1 MRKLYIAVLA
11 FGLGSLIACAPARPA
26 ASAAGNE
33 NAPDTREDT
42 APATDSK
49 TVAADSPAGDLVC
62 RLKSNDGRVELYLKW
77 ADSDAT
83 GVLRTVGASGAITD
97 TRVRAERNASAII
110 VDELNSTDLASHLAT
125 VVANNGKRRMRVV
138 ELGNTRSAECE

>member
-1 MRKLYIAVLA
+1 MHKLSIAALLV
-11 FGLGSLIACAPARPA
+11 GLGSLIACAPARPA
-26 ASAAGNE
+26 ASAGGE
-33 NAPDTREDT
+33 VPSTDTRDD
-42 APATDSK
+42 ATSESPSAA
-49 TVAADSPAGDLVC
+49 AADSPAGDLVC

-97 TRVRAERNASAII
+97 TRVRAERSSSAII

-138 ELGNTRSAECE
+138 EMGNTRSAECE